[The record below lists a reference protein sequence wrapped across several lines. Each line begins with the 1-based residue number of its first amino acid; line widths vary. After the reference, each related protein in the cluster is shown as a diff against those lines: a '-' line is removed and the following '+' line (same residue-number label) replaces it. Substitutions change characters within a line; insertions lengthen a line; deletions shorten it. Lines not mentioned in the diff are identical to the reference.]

1 MKKKG
6 IIILSLLI
14 IPVMVSADDTM
25 VIVCTTTAL
34 ETLAEAVGG
43 EKVDVVSLVQPGVCP
58 SHFDVRPS
66 HVAEVSQASV
76 ILYHGVEPWLEDL
89 ITASQN
95 ETVQSVQ
102 LSSPWN
108 TPALAIQKIEAIQD
122 VLSEADPEN
131 AEYYKENA
139 EKAIQEIN
147 AAAESI
153 LENVEPL
160 GVDQVPVLCMEWQKS
175 FVEWMGFN
183 VVGSYA
189 PPETLSIKDV
199 NDLLATGR
207 AEGAALVID
216 NLQSGTDMGSEL
228 AAEIHA
234 QHVVLTNFPNAV
246 PETETIAKMLEYNGR
261 QILDAVKKY
270 QEEKGKISELESKLE
285 EEIWKKQLFE
295 VIAAVLVV
303 LCIAEAVVLYMKRE

>member
-1 MKKKG
+1 MKKEG
-6 IIILSLLI
+6 IILLSLLI
-14 IPVMVSADDTM
+14 IPLMVSADDTI

-66 HVAEVSQASV
+66 HVAEVSHASV

-95 ETVQSVQ
+95 ETAQSVQ

-147 AAAESI
+147 AVAESI
-153 LENVEPL
+153 QEKC
-160 GVDQVPVLCMEWQKS
+160 GTTWC
-175 FVEWMGFN
+175 G
-183 VVGSYA
+183 
-189 PPETLSIKDV
+189 
-199 NDLLATGR
+199 
-207 AEGAALVID
+207 
-216 NLQSGTDMGSEL
+216 SGTCFMHGM
-228 AAEIHA
+228 AEIICR
-234 QHVVLTNFPNAV
+234 VDGV
-246 PETETIAKMLEYNGR
+246 
-261 QILDAVKKY
+261 
-270 QEEKGKISELESKLE
+270 
-285 EEIWKKQLFE
+285 
-295 VIAAVLVV
+295 
-303 LCIAEAVVLYMKRE
+303 

>member
-1 MKKKG
+1 
-6 IIILSLLI
+6 
-14 IPVMVSADDTM
+14 
-25 VIVCTTTAL
+25 
-34 ETLAEAVGG
+34 
-43 EKVDVVSLVQPGVCP
+43 
-58 SHFDVRPS
+58 
-66 HVAEVSQASV
+66 
-76 ILYHGVEPWLEDL
+76 
-89 ITASQN
+89 
-95 ETVQSVQ
+95 
-102 LSSPWN
+102 
-108 TPALAIQKIEAIQD
+108 
-122 VLSEADPEN
+122 
-131 AEYYKENA
+131 
-139 EKAIQEIN
+139 
-147 AAAESI
+147 
-153 LENVEPL
+153 
-160 GVDQVPVLCMEWQKS
+160 MEWQKS

-261 QILDAVKKY
+261 QMLDAVKKY

-285 EEIWKKQLFE
+285 KEIWKKQLFE

-303 LCIAEAVVLYMKRE
+303 LCIAEAVVLYMRRE